1 LQPELLTTLLLYMV
15 ADANRSGYRHLLD
28 AFWDEA
34 RAFGLELPTDRPV
47 SAASFCTA
55 RPKITSDLL
64 RCMLNELAAGSFEE
78 TFGSSLRWHGRRVFA
93 VDGTKINLQRGCDL
107 EHAFSVPEGAHC
119 PQVLVSVLLD
129 VCAKAPVDLEIS
141 GYASCE
147 RAHMLGML
155 HSLQRGDVLVLDR
168 GYPSHEVLQAL
179 TGDGIDFLIRV
190 PASHT
195 FKAIDELRESGR
207 DDSVVELDVPEGSSS
222 AWRPLKLRAVRI
234 TCPDGSES
242 FFLTRL
248 QRSSF
253 SIAQLRKL
261 YHMRWE
267 AEEFYKLMKGPYIG
281 QGQFRSKS
289 PEGVRQELHALVLF
303 LAISRMLM
311 ATAAKAADLDYE
323 DLSMKATVLGFAAYV
338 TRIFLPH
345 ADQAMAER
353 ELQAL
358 LGRIT
363 HARERKRQRKPFPR
377 VSYKPGPRWG
387 PNGRRGG

>member
-64 RCMLNELAAGSFEE
+64 RCMLNDLAAGFFDE
-78 TFGSSLRWHGRRVFA
+78 TFGSSQRWHGRRVFA
-93 VDGTKINLQRGCDL
+93 IDGTKINLQRGSDL
-107 EHAFSVPEGAHC
+107 ECAFGVPEGAHC
-119 PQVLVSVLLD
+119 PQALVSVLLD
-129 VCAKAPVDLEIS
+129 VCAKAPVDLEVS

-155 HSLQRGDVLVLDR
+155 HGLERGDVLVLDR

-179 TGDGIDFLIRV
+179 TLDGIDFLIRV

-195 FKAIDELRESGR
+195 FKAIDALRESGG
-207 DDSVVELDVPEGSSS
+207 DDRAVRLDPPEGSPPEWKS
-222 AWRPLKLRAVRI
+222 LKLRAVRI

-242 FFLTRL
+242 FFLTSL
-248 QRSSF
+248 PRSSF
-253 SIAQLRKL
+253 RIAQLGKL

-289 PEGVRQELHALVLF
+289 PEGVRQEIHALVLF

-311 ATAAKAADLDYE
+311 ATAARASELDYE
-323 DLSMKATVLGFAAYV
+323 DLSQKAAVLGMAAYV

-353 ELQAL
+353 ELCAL
-358 LGRIT
+358 FRRIV
-363 HARERKRQRKPFPR
+363 HARERKRRRKPFPR
-377 VSYKPGPRWG
+377 VSYKPSPRWG